1 MKHLTPTSLLLPLL
15 LAVLASCTEPAAFK
29 DYRDLPAEGWRAK
42 DTLTFQVDTI
52 RRAAPYEVLLGIRT
66 SSARAYPFQ
75 QLTIVAEQEWRT
87 VDKDSVCSQ
96 RDTLNITLTNALG
109 DVQGKG
115 VSNYEYLLPLAQLQL
130 HPGHRGRI
138 RIYHLM
144 RRPTLQGI
152 TNVGLELSPL

>member
-1 MKHLTPTSLLLPLL
+1 MNIKPAIILILIAALV
-15 LAVLASCTEPAAFK
+15 ACTESTAIK

-42 DTLTFQVDTI
+42 DTLTFQIDTI
-52 RRAAPYEVLLGIRT
+52 HRAAPYKVLLGIRT

-75 QLTIVAEQEWRT
+75 QLTIVAEQEWSI
-87 VDKDSVCSQ
+87 VDKDSVRSQ

-115 VSNYEYLLPLAQLQL
+115 VSNYEYLLPLTQLHL